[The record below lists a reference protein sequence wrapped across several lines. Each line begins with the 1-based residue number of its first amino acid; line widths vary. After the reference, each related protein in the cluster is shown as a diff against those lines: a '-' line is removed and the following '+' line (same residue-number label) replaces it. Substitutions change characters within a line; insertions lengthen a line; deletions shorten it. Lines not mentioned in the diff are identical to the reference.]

1 MAQESRLVVVIDS
14 QNAERNARNL
24 GNELVSIERKG
35 EFASKSMD
43 SLSVAT
49 RALAGHMAGLVTVGA
64 AISKMDTYTGLQNR
78 LKLVTNNQAELN
90 KATED
95 TFQIAQKT
103 YSAWDSVL
111 QVYQRFSDNA
121 KTLNL
126 TMDDTARLTETVS
139 KAVAIS
145 GASAEAADA
154 ALVQFGQAL
163 ASGTLRGEELNSVM
177 EQTPA
182 LAKAIAKGMGIT
194 VGELRSVAAEGK
206 ITSQEIVKA
215 LRNVQDEV
223 DALFAKTDITI
234 GQSLTLLNNE
244 ITKFVGEAGKGSGA
258 AQALS
263 GSIQLLANNLNL
275 IADSAFAIGIGLMT
289 KAVLTKT
296 VAVQASI
303 AASTKQVFATIAE
316 RNANIAAAKA
326 EVESALAEAQSTQV
340 TLTNI
345 KATHAQIMA
354 EIELEKVRLKA
365 QITEQG
371 RTATITRMAQLGRL
385 QAQVALEVAAAETAQ
400 SASSARLSAALTAQ
414 SVATS
419 RLALA
424 KSALMAIFSP
434 MGLAIAATAAS
445 FYLLSSSSDEVK
457 ESLATQSDSV
467 SDLTDKYIK
476 LNTVQALTE
485 GVRLRKEIE
494 QQNDAID
501 DASGAIKR
509 FAYIQKELFKLSGSD
524 YEDYQNAIKSIAT
537 GASDAG
543 DLLKKMISSGRFSQT
558 QIDKLIEFSSAV
570 AESKNKI
577 EQGNTALKLLNA
589 TSGQHVEVTAESI
602 KQLTIQTNLTK
613 VATQNFTDM
622 KTQMLDSLRAQV
634 EFIRLNGGSEEQVKS
649 LNKVIQAY
657 SLNQI
662 SATDAVSKFNST
674 AKVPVDNIKKLQE
687 YAIKTDQSKIALN
700 QANAELKK
708 QNDLRNEYLKQHQT
722 VLGAQQGETNELNNQ
737 VAAQEKL
744 NKLRDNANK
753 DNLKN
758 DFLIKNTKAFGGGEK
773 GLDKAR
779 AASEFYTDNK
789 IPMTR
794 SLTGQEYAIFEAWYK
809 KQKEVKDLQESIS
822 ESTRKQTKEV
832 EKQTKEAAKQAVLLA
847 GNDEKSRN
855 MLRVYLAFRNA
866 GLGDKQARVMTA
878 QVGRET
884 DFRNEAMFGSH
895 KDANNGYTN
904 TGFLSWQKSRS
915 TKLMQSL
922 QGQGVL
928 DKNGKIQQTQD
939 ALDAMA
945 KHAVQEAMTDKSYSK
960 SKAALLNDDL
970 DYRSLERIVAK
981 NLVGW
986 DYDGKKLG
994 KAKASQHLAKQDSYY
1009 NQLSKILGD
1018 NPEAVS
1024 KAIGDLSKLED
1035 EAYKARAKTLEEVKQ
1050 LQATYDSETVARSKK
1065 REEEINKATI
1075 LGQSNLIP
1083 KINER
1088 YDAEDKLAQKQ
1099 FDFEVNGYKW
1109 TEEQKLDYTYET
1121 NSLRLVAEGKLSEDQ
1136 RKVAL
1141 DGLKLQKQ
1149 QELGL
1154 LKLAQEQ
1161 RLFQARL
1168 SLLSETQ
1175 AMQERYRLER
1185 EEIHKNTKLSI
1196 EERQKLIA
1204 LSKANQDKETR
1215 DKVNNAVQNWGGI
1228 QADMNGTGEF
1238 FRQDQERFSRLNA
1251 ANDLADSQFAATD
1264 LNEQNSLDGLNA
1276 QFEAGL
1282 IKQQDYE
1289 NQKTAIIQAA
1299 QDQRNQ
1305 IAAEHAKN
1313 VQDIEDKYQQDRLNT
1328 QIAFGGQ
1335 MMGSLTSMFGSMF
1348 GEQSKAYKI
1357 MFAADK
1363 AYAIAAAGIA
1373 IQQNIAAASKAG
1385 FPLNIPLIA
1394 GAVAQGAS
1402 IIANIRAI
1410 KDQGFADGG
1419 YTGSG
1424 RKYEPAGI
1432 VHKGEVVWSQE
1443 DIKRWG
1449 GVGLVENMRKSA
1461 NPEAFI
1467 NNHAINNTS
1476 AENVFN
1482 RSFLSSKA
1490 FNDNQ
1495 NISNIFNRPTRENQI
1510 IVNAFKPS
1518 KDAASRSEDVQSIT
1532 NQYAGNNTSFSE
1544 VLDKSIQSSKSF
1556 NASKSIISSLSNSKV
1571 LNSNVSNSTVQ
1582 NAEKELLKEVS
1593 IFKDNGFADGG
1604 YTGKGKKYEIAGA
1617 VHKGEI
1623 VWSQDD
1629 IKKWGGVDKVEQMRR
1644 ATSPESF
1651 VSNYAQN
1658 HTTFESIL
1666 NRANQSSRIFNQ
1678 SKEISNIFNKSV
1690 QDDQIIYKGNGNV
1703 PTSATSD
1710 LYHDGKVYF
1719 SSNGLVQDRSNL
1731 DDVQDFTLGRTSRPQ
1746 AEIMPSIE
1754 PSTPTINFKIEVIN
1768 QVSGA
1773 TVEAEQLDEQTV
1785 RIIVTDE
1792 LDKQLPR
1799 KVPKLVSDQIANPNS
1814 TISRSLTENTT
1825 ARRNR
1830 T

>member
-1 MAQESRLVVVIDS
+1 
-14 QNAERNARNL
+14 
-24 GNELVSIERKG
+24 
-35 EFASKSMD
+35 
-43 SLSVAT
+43 
-49 RALAGHMAGLVTVGA
+49 
-64 AISKMDTYTGLQNR
+64 
-78 LKLVTNNQAELN
+78 
-90 KATED
+90 
-95 TFQIAQKT
+95 
-103 YSAWDSVL
+103 
-111 QVYQRFSDNA
+111 
-121 KTLNL
+121 
-126 TMDDTARLTETVS
+126 
-139 KAVAIS
+139 
-145 GASAEAADA
+145 
-154 ALVQFGQAL
+154 
-163 ASGTLRGEELNSVM
+163 
-177 EQTPA
+177 
-182 LAKAIAKGMGIT
+182 
-194 VGELRSVAAEGK
+194 
-206 ITSQEIVKA
+206 
-215 LRNVQDEV
+215 
-223 DALFAKTDITI
+223 
-234 GQSLTLLNNE
+234 
-244 ITKFVGEAGKGSGA
+244 
-258 AQALS
+258 LS

-400 SASSARLSAALTAQ
+400 SAASSRLSAALTAQ

-543 DLLKKMISSGRFSQT
+543 DLLKKMISSGRFSQN

-589 TSGQHVEVTAESI
+589 TSRQHVEVTAESI

-674 AKVPVDNIKKLQE
+674 AKIPAENIKGLQDH
-687 YAIKTDQSKIALN
+687 ATKTDQSKIALN

-722 VLGAQQGETNELNNQ
+722 VLAAQQGETNELNNQ

-753 DNLKN
+753 DILKN

-794 SLTGQEYAIFEAWYK
+794 SLTSQEAAIFEAWYK
-809 KQKEVKDLQESIS
+809 KQKEAKDLQESIT
-822 ESTRKQTKEV
+822 ESSRKQTKES
-832 EKQTKEAAKQAVLLA
+832 EKKLKITQAELEVAKRSAALIESSGLGKYAESKGIPSSVIAGLLA
-847 GNDEKSRN
+847 QESQGIREAKSHTGAIGYFQTTSGYRKQNNMSVADSYDLEKSGKIVIDN
-855 MLRVYLAFRNA
+855 IAKVYEKTGDLAQAILSHNA
-866 GLGDKQARVMTA
+866 GEGGARQFTKTGKVKGSA
-878 QVGRET
+878 E
-884 DFRNEAMFGSH
+884 RNKEVSQ
-895 KDANNGYTN
+895 Y
-904 TGFLSWQKSRS
+904 
-915 TKLMQSL
+915 
-922 QGQGVL
+922 
-928 DKNGKIQQTQD
+928 
-939 ALDAMA
+939 
-945 KHAVQEAMTDKSYSK
+945 
-960 SKAALLNDDL
+960 
-970 DYRSLERIVAK
+970 VAK
-981 NLVGW
+981 VSRYSDIIAGGVGKGGLS
-986 DYDGKKLG
+986 DGDSDRAYG
-994 KAKASQHLAKQDSYY
+994 KQ
-1009 NQLSKILGD
+1009 I
-1018 NPEAVS
+1018 
-1024 KAIGDLSKLED
+1024 
-1035 EAYKARAKTLEEVKQ
+1035 KARLELVKQ
-1050 LQATYDSETVARSKK
+1050 GLNLQEQYEEEQAKRTKARN
-1065 REEEINKATI
+1065 EEINLAQQT
-1075 LGQSNLIP
+1075 GQTALIP
-1083 KINER
+1083 KIKER
-1088 YDAEDKLAQKQ
+1088 YKAQDELAKLQQ
-1099 FDFEVNGYKW
+1099 DFEVNGYKW
-1109 TEEQKLDYTYET
+1109 TEKQKLEYTYET

-1141 DGLKLQKQ
+1141 GGLELQKQ

-1161 RLFQARL
+1161 RLFQAEQFMLGEMERIKKRYAL
-1168 SLLSETQ
+1168 EYDEISKITDLEERRRKMSAFQADFIRNGVGNPTIDQYDTSSQFLKSTNYTKPKQTNMQVLDEDYAQTYQKLKDNLAAVLESEK
-1175 AMQERYRLER
+1175 ASYQERLEA
-1185 EEIHKNTKLSI
+1185 
-1196 EERQKLIA
+1196 ERVFKEARQQMDNEYHL
-1204 LSKANQDKETR
+1204 KAIDARKADHDSQLQLYSQMISSASST
-1215 DKVNNAVQNWGGI
+1215 WGGLTQI
-1228 QADMNGTGEF
+1228 VKDARGEN
-1238 FRQDQERFSRLNA
+1238 SRSFKAMFIAQQSFAIASAIISAHL
-1251 ANDLADSQFAATD
+1251 AATQVAAD
-1264 LNEQNSLDGLNA
+1264 ATIPFFGAKIAASTAMLAMGYAN
-1276 QFEAGL
+1276 AGL
-1282 IKQQDYE
+1282 I
-1289 NQKTAIIQAA
+1289 A
-1299 QDQRNQ
+1299 
-1305 IAAEHAKN
+1305 
-1313 VQDIEDKYQQDRLNT
+1313 
-1328 QIAFGGQ
+1328 GQ
-1335 MMGSLTSMFGSMF
+1335 T
-1348 GEQSKAYKI
+1348 I
-1357 MFAADK
+1357 
-1363 AYAIAAAGIA
+1363 
-1373 IQQNIAAASKAG
+1373 AG
-1385 FPLNIPLIA
+1385 F
-1394 GAVAQGAS
+1394 S
-1402 IIANIRAI
+1402 
-1410 KDQGFADGG
+1410 DGG
-1419 YTGSG
+1419 FTGSG
-1424 RKYEPAGI
+1424 GKYQPAGI
-1432 VHKGEVVWSQE
+1432 VHKGEIVWSQE

-1449 GVGLVENMRKSA
+1449 GVGLVEKMRKSA
-1461 NPEAFI
+1461 NPEAFL
-1467 NNHAINNTS
+1467 NN
-1476 AENVFN
+1476 
-1482 RSFLSSKA
+1482 
-1490 FNDNQ
+1490 
-1495 NISNIFNRPTRENQI
+1495 
-1510 IVNAFKPS
+1510 
-1518 KDAASRSEDVQSIT
+1518 
-1532 NQYAGNNTSFSE
+1532 
-1544 VLDKSIQSSKSF
+1544 
-1556 NASKSIISSLSNSKV
+1556 NAS
-1571 LNSNVSNSTVQ
+1571 
-1582 NAEKELLKEVS
+1582 
-1593 IFKDNGFADGG
+1593 ADS
-1604 YTGKGKKYEIAGA
+1604 
-1617 VHKGEI
+1617 V
-1623 VWSQDD
+1623 
-1629 IKKWGGVDKVEQMRR
+1629 MRR
-1644 ATSPESF
+1644 AMMSSSAFIESQKQ
-1651 VSNYAQN
+1651 AD
-1658 HTTFESIL
+1658 
-1666 NRANQSSRIFNQ
+1666 IFNQ
-1678 SKEISNIFNKSV
+1678 PV
-1690 QDDQIIYKGNGNV
+1690 QDTQIIYKGNGSV
-1703 PTSATSD
+1703 PTAASSANSD
-1710 LYHDGKVYF
+1710 LFHDGKVYF
-1719 SSNGLVQDRSNL
+1719 SSNGIVQDRSNL

-1754 PSTPTINFKIEVIN
+1754 QSSPTINFKIEVVN

-1773 TVEAEQLDEQTV
+1773 TVEAEQLDEKTV

-1830 T
+1830 

>member
-1 MAQESRLVVVIDS
+1 MAQEARLVIVIDS
-14 QNAERNARNL
+14 ERAKRTAQDL
-24 GNELVSIERKG
+24 SVELDSITKKG
-35 EFASKSMD
+35 DFASKSMD
-43 SLSVAT
+43 RMSVAT
-49 RALAGHMAGLVTVGA
+49 RALAGYMAGLVTVSS

-78 LKLVTNNQAELN
+78 LKLVTNNQVELN

-95 TFQIAQKT
+95 TFRIAQKT

-215 LRNVQDEV
+215 LRNVESDV

-258 AQALS
+258 AQVLA
-263 GSIQLLANNLNL
+263 GSVQTLASNLDL
-275 IADSAFAIGIGLMT
+275 IADGALVVGIGYITRAILMKSAAIKEGMAST
-289 KAVLTKT
+289 LASR
-296 VAVQASI
+296 QASVLNAQAEYAEAT
-303 AASTKQVFATIAE
+303 AAL
-316 RNANIAAAKA
+316 NAAKA
-326 EVESALAEAQSTQV
+326 HLANVRA
-340 TLTNI
+340 TN
-345 KATHAQIMA
+345 
-354 EIELEKVRLKA
+354 
-365 QITEQG
+365 
-371 RTATITRMAQLGRL
+371 
-385 QAQVALEVAAAETAQ
+385 AETQ
-400 SASSARLSAALTAQ
+400 
-414 SVATS
+414 
-419 RLALA
+419 A
-424 KSALMAIFSP
+424 KF
-434 MGLAIAATAAS
+434 GATAA
-445 FYLLSSSSDEVK
+445 
-457 ESLATQSDSV
+457 ATRYAQAQAAV
-467 SDLTDKYIK
+467 TAATNAQTAAQIK
-476 LNTVQALTE
+476 LNTATSIAGRLAKGAFGLIGGWAGVATLGVMGLAAAYSYFNNKAEEAKQKLAEQAKVAEKADEELKKLTGNDKAKAVNDLTTAFNAQNKALE
-485 GVRLRKEIE
+485 KSSRAVGSALIDIENYARGNREVEKISQEARTGTISYTEAIERLNKIKLPTDLYENLKK
-494 QQNDAID
+494 QAAQYD
-501 DASGAIKR
+501 DNASKASLS
-509 FAYIQKELFKLSGSD
+509 AEKLKLLRVEVKLGGN
-524 YEDYQNAIKSIAT
+524 EAQNAAIQHQKQA
-537 GASDAG
+537 DA
-543 DLLKKMISSGRFSQT
+543 L
-558 QIDKLIEFSSAV
+558 
-570 AESKNKI
+570 
-577 EQGNTALKLLNA
+577 GNTATEAEKATKALQDYQAKQKDSVIDSIYKSGWLDKGYTVAQANAILELQKAKGMSAILSKDEIDSALRNLKIIEEQQEREDKLTEAKRKQTQEIEKQAKLTKRLVGISGQSGIGTGPHLDVRYGGSLSGQKVSNEHLARLQAGGKPLTSYKISSNYGPRKAPTKGASSFHKGIDFSMPEGTPITTNVAVKDIKTWYDSKGGGYVSEVIFEDGVSLKLLHQSPKMQSKVKGGASKGSDKAAGDIQSQLERQQDLQRSLEN
-589 TSGQHVEVTAESI
+589 EVASEVGRINNNRKARLEDVDKANFSPERTAEI
-602 KQLTIQTNLTK
+602 KAEINR
-613 VATQNFTDM
+613 
-622 KTQMLDSLRAQV
+622 RA
-634 EFIRLNGGSEEQVKS
+634 
-649 LNKVIQAY
+649 
-657 SLNQI
+657 
-662 SATDAVSKFNST
+662 
-674 AKVPVDNIKKLQE
+674 DNDI
-687 YAIKTDQSKIALN
+687 AI
-700 QANAELKK
+700 
-708 QNDLRNEYLKQHQT
+708 
-722 VLGAQQGETNELNNQ
+722 
-737 VAAQEKL
+737 
-744 NKLRDNANK
+744 
-753 DNLKN
+753 
-758 DFLIKNTKAFGGGEK
+758 
-773 GLDKAR
+773 
-779 AASEFYTDNK
+779 
-789 IPMTR
+789 
-794 SLTGQEYAIFEAWYK
+794 
-809 KQKEVKDLQESIS
+809 
-822 ESTRKQTKEV
+822 
-832 EKQTKEAAKQAVLLA
+832 AKQA
-847 GNDEKSRN
+847 
-855 MLRVYLAFRNA
+855 LR
-866 GLGDKQARVMTA
+866 T
-878 QVGRET
+878 
-884 DFRNEAMFGSH
+884 
-895 KDANNGYTN
+895 
-904 TGFLSWQKSRS
+904 
-915 TKLMQSL
+915 
-922 QGQGVL
+922 
-928 DKNGKIQQTQD
+928 
-939 ALDAMA
+939 
-945 KHAVQEAMTDKSYSK
+945 
-960 SKAALLNDDL
+960 
-970 DYRSLERIVAK
+970 
-981 NLVGW
+981 
-986 DYDGKKLG
+986 
-994 KAKASQHLAKQDSYY
+994 
-1009 NQLSKILGD
+1009 
-1018 NPEAVS
+1018 
-1024 KAIGDLSKLED
+1024 KLED
-1035 EAYKARAKTLEEVKQ
+1035 YKEF
-1050 LQATYDSETVARSKK
+1050 
-1065 REEEINKATI
+1065 
-1075 LGQSNLIP
+1075 
-1083 KINER
+1083 
-1088 YDAEDKLAQKQ
+1088 QK
-1099 FDFEVNGYKW
+1099 
-1109 TEEQKLDYTYET
+1109 TEEQLLEENFNRKKFNAAHDIE
-1121 NSLRLVAEGKLSEDQ
+1121 LSKSEQ
-1136 RKVAL
+1136 KQAIEL
-1141 DGLKLQKQ
+1141 LEQQKQ

-1185 EEIHKNTKLSI
+1185 EEILKNTKLSI

-1204 LSKANQDKETR
+1204 FSKANQDKETR

-1228 QADMNGTGEF
+1228 QADMNGTSEF

-1264 LNEQNSLDGLNA
+1264 LDEKNGLDTLNA
-1276 QFEAGL
+1276 QMEAGL
-1282 IKQQDYE
+1282 IKQQDFE

-1305 IAAEHAKN
+1305 IAAEYAQN
-1313 VQDIEDKYQQDRLNT
+1313 AQDIEDKYQQDRLNT
-1328 QIAFGGQ
+1328 IIAFGGN

-1373 IQQNIAAASKAG
+1373 IQQNIAAASKVG
-1385 FPLNIPLIA
+1385 FPLNLPLIA

-1424 RKYEPAGI
+1424 GKYEPAGI

-1443 DIKRWG
+1443 DIRRWG

-1467 NNHAINNTS
+1467 NNHAQNNTS
-1476 AENVFN
+1476 IENVFN

-1490 FNDNQ
+1490 FNDNKSIS
-1495 NISNIFNRPTRENQI
+1495 NISN
-1510 IVNAFKPS
+1510 
-1518 KDAASRSEDVQSIT
+1518 
-1532 NQYAGNNTSFSE
+1532 
-1544 VLDKSIQSSKSF
+1544 
-1556 NASKSIISSLSNSKV
+1556 LSNSKV
-1571 LNSNVSNSTVQ
+1571 LNSNVSDSTVQ

>member
-1 MAQESRLVVVIDS
+1 MAQESRLVIVIDS

-24 GNELVSIERKG
+24 GNELNSIERKG

-49 RALAGHMAGLVTVGA
+49 RALAGHMAGLLTVGS

-95 TFQIAQKT
+95 TFRIAQKT

-121 KTLNL
+121 ETLNL

-215 LRNVQDEV
+215 LRNVESDV

-244 ITKFVGEAGKGSGA
+244 IIKFVGEAGKGSGA
-258 AQALS
+258 AQVLA
-263 GSIQLLANNLNL
+263 GSVQTLASNLDL
-275 IADSAFAIGIGLMT
+275 IADGALVVGIGYITRAILM
-289 KAVLTKT
+289 KSAAVKEGMASTL
-296 VAVQASI
+296 ASRQASVLN
-303 AASTKQVFATIAE
+303 AQAEYAEATATL
-316 RNANIAAAKA
+316 NAAKA
-326 EVESALAEAQSTQV
+326 HLANVRATNAETQA
-340 TLTNI
+340 
-345 KATHAQIMA
+345 KFGATAA
-354 EIELEKVRLKA
+354 
-365 QITEQG
+365 
-371 RTATITRMAQLGRL
+371 ATRYA
-385 QAQVALEVAAAETAQ
+385 QAQAAVTAATNAQ
-400 SASSARLSAALTAQ
+400 TAAQTRLSAASSLVG
-414 SVATS
+414 SIGS
-419 RLALA
+419 RALGLIGGPIGAITLGVSALA
-424 KSALMAIFSP
+424 ATYTYFKGKAEEANRTLAEQAEVANRTAEELKGLKGEAKTKAINDLTTAFKAQNEELKKTEMAVGSALIDIQNFGKGNVELTRISNEARLGTISYKEAMEQ
-434 MGLAIAATAAS
+434 LAKQKLPPSLRDA
-445 FYLLSSSSDEVK
+445 LK
-457 ESLATQSDSV
+457 EQI
-467 SDLTDKYIK
+467 DKYNEAYEKADKTKTAIK
-476 LNTVQALTE
+476 LFGIEVTLT
-485 GVRLRKEIE
+485 GNKAQNAAIE
-494 QQNDAID
+494 QQKHADA
-501 DASGAIKR
+501 
-509 FAYIQKELFKLSGSD
+509 
-524 YEDYQNAIKSIAT
+524 
-537 GASDAG
+537 
-543 DLLKKMISSGRFSQT
+543 
-558 QIDKLIEFSSAV
+558 
-570 AESKNKI
+570 
-577 EQGNTALKLLNA
+577 
-589 TSGQHVEVTAESI
+589 
-602 KQLTIQTNLTK
+602 
-613 VATQNFTDM
+613 
-622 KTQMLDSLRAQV
+622 
-634 EFIRLNGGSEEQVKS
+634 
-649 LNKVIQAY
+649 
-657 SLNQI
+657 
-662 SATDAVSKFNST
+662 
-674 AKVPVDNIKKLQE
+674 
-687 YAIKTDQSKIALN
+687 
-700 QANAELKK
+700 
-708 QNDLRNEYLKQHQT
+708 
-722 VLGAQQGETNELNNQ
+722 
-737 VAAQEKL
+737 
-744 NKLRDNANK
+744 
-753 DNLKN
+753 
-758 DFLIKNTKAFGGGEK
+758 IKNTKQAADEAQKSLQKLYADKLWDTQFVEIVMKKGFSESQANDLLKLYKDSLAK
-773 GLDKAR
+773 GLKA
-779 AASEFYTDNK
+779 ADQEALKSLVDTWKAEESIKAITDARTDSIREQNK
-789 IPMTR
+789 A
-794 SLTGQEYAIFEAWYK
+794 LK
-809 KQKEVKDLQESIS
+809 KQG
-822 ESTRKQTKEV
+822 
-832 EKQTKEAAKQAVLLA
+832 VLLA
-847 GNDEKSRN
+847 GNDEKLRN
-855 MLRVYLAFRNA
+855 MLRVYQAFRNA

-945 KHAVQEAMTDKSYSK
+945 RHAVQEAMTDKSYSK
-960 SKAALLNDDL
+960 SKTALLNDDL
-970 DYRSLERIVAK
+970 DYRSLEKIVAK
-981 NLVGW
+981 NFIGW

-994 KAKASQHLAKQDSYY
+994 KDKASKHLAKQDSYFK
-1009 NQLSKILGD
+1009 QISDILGA
-1018 NPEAVS
+1018 NPESALNSIKTIS
-1024 KAIGDLSKLED
+1024 KFED

-1050 LQATYDSETVARSKK
+1050 LQTTYDSETIARSKK

-1075 LGQSNLIP
+1075 LGQLELVP
-1083 KINER
+1083 KIKER
-1088 YDAEDKLAQKQ
+1088 FDAEDKLAQKQ

-1161 RLFQARL
+1161 RLFQAKL
-1168 SLLSETQ
+1168 FLLSETE

-1185 EEIHKNTKLSI
+1185 EEIAKTVKD
-1196 EERQKLIA
+1196 EEEKRKRLA
-1204 LSKANQDKETR
+1204 LSRDQERLEAFDRAAKAGQ
-1215 DKVNNAVQNWGGI
+1215 AWGGI
-1228 QADMNGTGEF
+1228 QADMNGSGEF
-1238 FRQDQERFSRLNA
+1238 YRLDQERSSRLSA
-1251 ANDLADSQFAATD
+1251 ATNLLDSQQGVVN
-1264 LNEQNSLDGLNA
+1264 LNEQNAIEALNA
-1276 QFEAGL
+1276 QFEQQL
-1282 IKQQDYE
+1282 ISQQDYE
-1289 NQKTAIIQAA
+1289 NQKTAIIQTA

-1305 IAAEHAKN
+1305 IAAEYAKN
-1313 VQDIEDKYQQDRLNT
+1313 AQDIEDKYHQDRLNT
-1328 QIAFGGQ
+1328 IIAFGGN

-1385 FPLNIPLIA
+1385 FPYNLPLIA

-1424 RKYEPAGI
+1424 GKYEPAGI

-1443 DIKRWG
+1443 DIRRWG

-1495 NISNIFNRPTRENQI
+1495 NISNIFNQPTRENQI

-1731 DDVQDFTLGRTSRPQ
+1731 EDVQDFTISQASRPQ

-1773 TVEAEQLDEQTV
+1773 TVEAEQLDE
-1785 RIIVTDE
+1785 
-1792 LDKQLPR
+1792 
-1799 KVPKLVSDQIANPNS
+1799 
-1814 TISRSLTENTT
+1814 
-1825 ARRNR
+1825 
-1830 T
+1830 

>member
-1 MAQESRLVVVIDS
+1 MAQESRLVIVIDS

-182 LAKAIAKGMGIT
+182 LAKAIAQGMGIT

-215 LRNVQDEV
+215 LKNVQNDV

-258 AQALS
+258 AQVLA
-263 GSIQLLANNLNL
+263 GSVQTLASNLDL
-275 IADSAFAIGIGLMT
+275 IADGALVVGIGYITRAILMKSAAIKEGMAST
-289 KAVLTKT
+289 LANR
-296 VAVQASI
+296 QASVLNAQAEYAEAT
-303 AASTKQVFATIAE
+303 AAL
-316 RNANIAAAKA
+316 NAAKA
-326 EVESALAEAQSTQV
+326 HLANVRA
-340 TLTNI
+340 TN
-345 KATHAQIMA
+345 
-354 EIELEKVRLKA
+354 
-365 QITEQG
+365 
-371 RTATITRMAQLGRL
+371 
-385 QAQVALEVAAAETAQ
+385 AETQ
-400 SASSARLSAALTAQ
+400 
-414 SVATS
+414 
-419 RLALA
+419 A
-424 KSALMAIFSP
+424 KF
-434 MGLAIAATAAS
+434 GATAA
-445 FYLLSSSSDEVK
+445 VTA
-457 ESLATQSDSV
+457 ATNAQ
-467 SDLTDKYIK
+467 TAAQIK
-476 LNTVQALTE
+476 LNTATSIAGRLAKGAFGLIGGWTGVATLGVMGLAAAYSYFNNKAEEAKQKLAEQAKVAEKADEELKKLTGNDKAKAVNDLTIAFNAQNKALE
-485 GVRLRKEIE
+485 KSSRAVGSALIDIENYARGNREVEKISQEARTGTISYTEAIERLNKIKLPTDLYENLKK
-494 QQNDAID
+494 QAAQYD
-501 DASGAIKR
+501 DNASKASLS
-509 FAYIQKELFKLSGSD
+509 AEKLKLLRVEVKLGGN
-524 YEDYQNAIKSIAT
+524 EAQNAAIQHQKQA
-537 GASDAG
+537 DA
-543 DLLKKMISSGRFSQT
+543 L
-558 QIDKLIEFSSAV
+558 
-570 AESKNKI
+570 
-577 EQGNTALKLLNA
+577 GNTATEAEKA
-589 TSGQHVEVTAESI
+589 TKALQDYQAKQKDSVIDSIYKSGWLDKGYT
-602 KQLTIQTNLTK
+602 
-613 VATQNFTDM
+613 VA
-622 KTQMLDSLRAQV
+622 
-634 EFIRLNGGSEEQVKS
+634 
-649 LNKVIQAY
+649 
-657 SLNQI
+657 
-662 SATDAVSKFNST
+662 
-674 AKVPVDNIKKLQE
+674 
-687 YAIKTDQSKIALN
+687 
-700 QANAELKK
+700 QANAILELQKAK
-708 QNDLRNEYLKQHQT
+708 GMSAILSKDEIDSALRNLKIIEE
-722 VLGAQQGETNELNNQ
+722 QQERED
-737 VAAQEKL
+737 KL
-744 NKLRDNANK
+744 
-753 DNLKN
+753 
-758 DFLIKNTKAFGGGEK
+758 T
-773 GLDKAR
+773 
-779 AASEFYTDNK
+779 
-789 IPMTR
+789 
-794 SLTGQEYAIFEAWYK
+794 EAK
-809 KQKEVKDLQESIS
+809 
-822 ESTRKQTKEV
+822 R
-832 EKQTKEAAKQAVLLA
+832 KQTKEAAKQAVLLA
-847 GNDEKSRN
+847 GNNEQARN
-855 MLRVYLAFRNA
+855 MLRVYQSFRNA

-895 KDANNGYTN
+895 KDANNGYNN

-960 SKAALLNDDL
+960 SKAALLNEDL

-981 NLVGW
+981 NFVGW

-1018 NPEAVS
+1018 NPEAAS
-1024 KAIGDLSKLED
+1024 KAIGDLSKFED

-1088 YDAEDKLAQKQ
+1088 YDAEDKLSQKQ

-1185 EEIHKNTKLSI
+1185 EEILKNTKLSI
-1196 EERQKLIA
+1196 AERQKLIA
-1204 LSKANQDKETR
+1204 LSKATQEKETR

-1228 QADMNGTGEF
+1228 QADMNGTSEF
-1238 FRQDQERFSRLNA
+1238 FRQDQERFNRLNA

-1264 LNEQNSLDGLNA
+1264 LNEQNSLDGLDA
-1276 QFEAGL
+1276 QLEAGL

-1289 NQKTAIIQAA
+1289 NQKTAIIQTA

-1305 IAAEHAKN
+1305 IAAEYAKN
-1313 VQDIEDKYQQDRLNT
+1313 AQDIEDKYQQDRLNT

-1424 RKYEPAGI
+1424 GKYEPAGI
-1432 VHKGEVVWSQE
+1432 VHKGEVVWSQD
-1443 DIKRWG
+1443 DIRRWG

-1495 NISNIFNRPTRENQI
+1495 NISNIFNQPTRENQI
-1510 IVNAFKPS
+1510 IVNAFKSS
-1518 KDAASRSEDVQSIT
+1518 KDAASRSGDVQSIT
-1532 NQYAGNNTSFSE
+1532 NQYAGNNTSIENVFNRSF
-1544 VLDKSIQSSKSF
+1544 LSSKAFNDNKSIS
-1556 NASKSIISSLSNSKV
+1556 NISNLSNSKV

-1629 IKKWGGVDKVEQMRR
+1629 IKKWGGVDKVEKMRR

-1666 NRANQSSRIFNQ
+1666 NRAHQSSRIFNQ
-1678 SKEISNIFNKSV
+1678 SKEISNIFNQSV

-1731 DDVQDFTLGRTSRPQ
+1731 EDVQDFTISQASRPQ

-1799 KVPKLVSDQIANPNS
+1799 KVPKLVSDQIGNPNS

>member
-1 MAQESRLVVVIDS
+1 MAQEARLVIVIDS
-14 QNAERNARNL
+14 ERAKRTAQDL
-24 GNELVSIERKG
+24 SVELDSITKKG
-35 EFASKSMD
+35 DFASKSMD
-43 SLSVAT
+43 RMSVAT
-49 RALAGHMAGLVTVGA
+49 RALAGYMAGLLTVGS

-78 LKLVTNNQAELN
+78 LKLVTNNQVELN

-95 TFQIAQKT
+95 TFRIAQKT

-215 LRNVQDEV
+215 LKNVQDEV

-400 SASSARLSAALTAQ
+400 SAASSRLSAALTAQ

-543 DLLKKMISSGRFSQT
+543 DLLKKMISSGRFSQN

-589 TSGQHVEVTAESI
+589 TSRQHVEVTAESI

-674 AKVPVDNIKKLQE
+674 AKIPAENIKGLQDH
-687 YAIKTDQSKIALN
+687 ATKTDQSKIALN

-722 VLGAQQGETNELNNQ
+722 VLAAQQGETNELNNQ

-753 DNLKN
+753 DILKN

-794 SLTGQEYAIFEAWYK
+794 SLTSQEAAIFEAWYK
-809 KQKEVKDLQESIS
+809 KQKEAKDLQESIT
-822 ESTRKQTKEV
+822 ESSRKQTKES
-832 EKQTKEAAKQAVLLA
+832 EKKLKITQAELEVAKRSAALIESSGLGKYAESKGIPSSVIAGLLA
-847 GNDEKSRN
+847 QESQGIREAKSHTGAIGYFQTTSGYRKQNNMSVADSYDLEKSGKIVIDN
-855 MLRVYLAFRNA
+855 IAKVYEKTGDLAQAILSHNA
-866 GLGDKQARVMTA
+866 GEGGARQFTKTGKVKGSA
-878 QVGRET
+878 E
-884 DFRNEAMFGSH
+884 RNKEVSQ
-895 KDANNGYTN
+895 Y
-904 TGFLSWQKSRS
+904 
-915 TKLMQSL
+915 
-922 QGQGVL
+922 
-928 DKNGKIQQTQD
+928 
-939 ALDAMA
+939 
-945 KHAVQEAMTDKSYSK
+945 
-960 SKAALLNDDL
+960 
-970 DYRSLERIVAK
+970 VAK
-981 NLVGW
+981 VSRYSDIIAGGVGKGGLS
-986 DYDGKKLG
+986 DGDSDRAYG
-994 KAKASQHLAKQDSYY
+994 KQ
-1009 NQLSKILGD
+1009 I
-1018 NPEAVS
+1018 
-1024 KAIGDLSKLED
+1024 
-1035 EAYKARAKTLEEVKQ
+1035 KARLELVKQ
-1050 LQATYDSETVARSKK
+1050 GLNLQEQYEEEQAKRTKARN
-1065 REEEINKATI
+1065 EEINLAQQT
-1075 LGQSNLIP
+1075 GQTALIP
-1083 KINER
+1083 KIKER
-1088 YDAEDKLAQKQ
+1088 YKAQDELAKLQQ
-1099 FDFEVNGYKW
+1099 DFEVNGYKW
-1109 TEEQKLDYTYET
+1109 TEKQKLEYTYET

-1141 DGLKLQKQ
+1141 GGLELQKQ

-1161 RLFQARL
+1161 RLFQAEQFMLGEMERIKKRYAL
-1168 SLLSETQ
+1168 EYDEISKITDLEERRRKMSAFQADFIRNGVGNPTIDQYVTSSQFLKSTNYTKPKQTNMQVLDEDYAQTYQKLKDNLAAVLESEK
-1175 AMQERYRLER
+1175 ASYQERLEA
-1185 EEIHKNTKLSI
+1185 
-1196 EERQKLIA
+1196 ERVFKEARQQMDNEYHL
-1204 LSKANQDKETR
+1204 KAIDARKADHDSQLQLYSQMISSASST
-1215 DKVNNAVQNWGGI
+1215 WGGLTQI
-1228 QADMNGTGEF
+1228 VKDARGEN
-1238 FRQDQERFSRLNA
+1238 SRSFKAMFIAQQSFAIASAIISAHL
-1251 ANDLADSQFAATD
+1251 AATQVAAD
-1264 LNEQNSLDGLNA
+1264 ATIPFFGAKIAASTAMLAMGYAN
-1276 QFEAGL
+1276 AGL
-1282 IKQQDYE
+1282 I
-1289 NQKTAIIQAA
+1289 A
-1299 QDQRNQ
+1299 
-1305 IAAEHAKN
+1305 
-1313 VQDIEDKYQQDRLNT
+1313 
-1328 QIAFGGQ
+1328 GQ
-1335 MMGSLTSMFGSMF
+1335 T
-1348 GEQSKAYKI
+1348 I
-1357 MFAADK
+1357 
-1363 AYAIAAAGIA
+1363 
-1373 IQQNIAAASKAG
+1373 AG
-1385 FPLNIPLIA
+1385 F
-1394 GAVAQGAS
+1394 S
-1402 IIANIRAI
+1402 
-1410 KDQGFADGG
+1410 DGG
-1419 YTGSG
+1419 FTGSG
-1424 RKYEPAGI
+1424 GKYQPAGI
-1432 VHKGEVVWSQE
+1432 VHKGEIVWSQE

-1449 GVGLVENMRKSA
+1449 GVGLVEKMRKSA
-1461 NPEAFI
+1461 NPEAFL
-1467 NNHAINNTS
+1467 NN
-1476 AENVFN
+1476 
-1482 RSFLSSKA
+1482 
-1490 FNDNQ
+1490 
-1495 NISNIFNRPTRENQI
+1495 
-1510 IVNAFKPS
+1510 
-1518 KDAASRSEDVQSIT
+1518 
-1532 NQYAGNNTSFSE
+1532 
-1544 VLDKSIQSSKSF
+1544 
-1556 NASKSIISSLSNSKV
+1556 NAS
-1571 LNSNVSNSTVQ
+1571 
-1582 NAEKELLKEVS
+1582 
-1593 IFKDNGFADGG
+1593 ADS
-1604 YTGKGKKYEIAGA
+1604 
-1617 VHKGEI
+1617 V
-1623 VWSQDD
+1623 
-1629 IKKWGGVDKVEQMRR
+1629 MRR
-1644 ATSPESF
+1644 AMMSSNAFIES
-1651 VSNYAQN
+1651 QK
-1658 HTTFESIL
+1658 
-1666 NRANQSSRIFNQ
+1666 QSDIFNQ
-1678 SKEISNIFNKSV
+1678 PV
-1690 QDDQIIYKGNGNV
+1690 QDTQIIYKGNRSV
-1703 PTSATSD
+1703 PITSSSASSD
-1710 LYHDGKVYF
+1710 LFHDGKVYF
-1719 SSNGLVQDRSNL
+1719 SSNGFVQDRSNL
-1731 DDVQDFTLGRTSRPQ
+1731 EDVQDFTMGQAARPQ

-1754 PSTPTINFKIEVIN
+1754 PASPTINFKIEVIN

-1785 RIIVTDE
+1785 RIIVKDE

-1799 KVPKLVSDQIANPNS
+1799 TVPKLVSDQIGNPNS

-1825 ARRNR
+1825 VRRNR
-1830 T
+1830 

>member
-1 MAQESRLVVVIDS
+1 MAQESRLVIVIDS

-182 LAKAIAKGMGIT
+182 LAKAIAQGMGIT
-194 VGELRSVAAEGK
+194 VGELRSIAAEGK
-206 ITSQEIVKA
+206 ITSQAIVKA
-215 LRNVQDEV
+215 LRNVESDV

-258 AQALS
+258 AQVLA
-263 GSIQLLANNLNL
+263 GSIQTLASNLDL
-275 IADSAFAIGIGLMT
+275 IADGALVVGIGYITRAILMKST
-289 KAVLTKT
+289 AVKEGMTSTL
-296 VAVQASI
+296 ASRQASVLNAQAEYAEAT
-303 AASTKQVFATIAE
+303 AAL
-316 RNANIAAAKA
+316 NAAKA
-326 EVESALAEAQSTQV
+326 HLANVRATSAETQAKFGATAAATRYAQAQAAVTAATNVQTAAQIKLNTATSIAGRLAKGAFGLIGGWAGVATLGVMGLAAAYSYFNNKAEEAKQKLAEQAKVAEKADEELKKLTGNDKAKAVNDLTTAFNKQNEALEKSSRAVGSALIDIENYARGNREVEKISQEARTGTISYTEAIERLNKIKLPTDLYENLKKQAAQYDGNASKASLSAEKLKLLRVEVKLGGNEAQNAAIQHQ
-340 TLTNI
+340 
-345 KATHAQIMA
+345 K
-354 EIELEKVRLKA
+354 
-365 QITEQG
+365 
-371 RTATITRMAQLGRL
+371 
-385 QAQVALEVAAAETAQ
+385 QADALENTGTAAETAEQ
-400 SASSARLSAALTAQ
+400 KLKKLRENANKSMLDDQYWINNYIRNKQLLGEAGAKDFADFTLAWRKENEIGREVKLSKEQLQVLHQQWEMHQKVNAL
-414 SVATS
+414 
-419 RLALA
+419 RDE
-424 KSALMAIFSP
+424 
-434 MGLAIAATAAS
+434 ATAAINEQNKALKNQQKVLNVNAKVLANAS
-445 FYLLSSSSDEVK
+445 KFGFADLESKYKLPSGTLSAIHMIESRGNAKAYNKETGATGGFQFLDGTAKQYGVKDRTDLAQSAEGAAKYMSYLLK
-457 ESLATQSDSV
+457 
-467 SDLTDKYIK
+467 
-476 LNTVQALTE
+476 
-485 GVRLRKEIE
+485 
-494 QQNDAID
+494 
-501 DASGAIKR
+501 
-509 FAYIQKELFKLSGSD
+509 LFKGDLEKAIRAYHAGEGNVMKGKGIGKNNNQ
-524 YEDYQNAIKSIAT
+524 YWKDYQSYMAGINGYS
-537 GASDAG
+537 AG
-543 DLLKKMISSGRFSQT
+543 DISSKDF
-558 QIDKLIEFSSAV
+558 DKLIQDNTKMAEDQAKLRLQLENEV
-570 AESKNKI
+570 ANQVTKI
-577 EQGNTALKLLNA
+577 
-589 TSGQHVEVTAESI
+589 
-602 KQLTIQTNLTK
+602 
-613 VATQNFTDM
+613 
-622 KTQMLDSLRAQV
+622 R
-634 EFIRLNGGSEEQVKS
+634 
-649 LNKVIQAY
+649 
-657 SLNQI
+657 
-662 SATDAVSKFNST
+662 
-674 AKVPVDNIKKLQE
+674 
-687 YAIKTDQSKIALN
+687 
-700 QANAELKK
+700 
-708 QNDLRNEYLKQHQT
+708 NDLS
-722 VLGAQQGETNELNNQ
+722 
-737 VAAQEKL
+737 
-744 NKLRDNANK
+744 NK
-753 DNLKN
+753 
-758 DFLIKNTKAFGGGEK
+758 
-773 GLDKAR
+773 
-779 AASEFYTDNK
+779 
-789 IPMTR
+789 
-794 SLTGQEYAIFEAWYK
+794 
-809 KQKEVKDLQESIS
+809 
-822 ESTRKQTKEV
+822 
-832 EKQTKEAAKQAVLLA
+832 
-847 GNDEKSRN
+847 
-855 MLRVYLAFRNA
+855 
-866 GLGDKQARVMTA
+866 
-878 QVGRET
+878 
-884 DFRNEAMFGSH
+884 
-895 KDANNGYTN
+895 
-904 TGFLSWQKSRS
+904 
-915 TKLMQSL
+915 
-922 QGQGVL
+922 
-928 DKNGKIQQTQD
+928 
-939 ALDAMA
+939 
-945 KHAVQEAMTDKSYSK
+945 
-960 SKAALLNDDL
+960 
-970 DYRSLERIVAK
+970 
-981 NLVGW
+981 
-986 DYDGKKLG
+986 
-994 KAKASQHLAKQDSYY
+994 
-1009 NQLSKILGD
+1009 
-1018 NPEAVS
+1018 
-1024 KAIGDLSKLED
+1024 
-1035 EAYKARAKTLEEVKQ
+1035 LEEVDKANFSPERKAEIKAE
-1050 LQATYDSETVARSKK
+1050 LQARADNDIAIAEQATKTKLDSFRDFTKSEEKLLKDSFAK
-1065 REEEINKATI
+1065 RQFEAEHDLEMTKEQRKEAV
-1075 LGQSNLIP
+1075 NL
-1083 KINER
+1083 
-1088 YDAEDKLAQKQ
+1088 LAQQ
-1099 FDFEVNGYKW
+1099 
-1109 TEEQKLDYTYET
+1109 L
-1121 NSLRLVAEGKLSEDQ
+1121 
-1136 RKVAL
+1136 
-1141 DGLKLQKQ
+1141 Q

-1161 RLFQARL
+1161 RLFQAKL
-1168 SLLSETQ
+1168 FLLSETE

-1185 EEIHKNTKLSI
+1185 EEIAKTVKD
-1196 EERQKLIA
+1196 EEEKRKRLA
-1204 LSKANQDKETR
+1204 LSRDQERLEAFDRAAKAGQ
-1215 DKVNNAVQNWGGI
+1215 AWGGI
-1228 QADMNGTGEF
+1228 QADMNGSGEF
-1238 FRQDQERFSRLNA
+1238 YRLDQERSSRLSA
-1251 ANDLADSQFAATD
+1251 ATNLLDSQQGVVN
-1264 LNEQNSLDGLNA
+1264 LNEQNSIEALNA
-1276 QFEAGL
+1276 QFEQQL
-1282 IKQQDYE
+1282 ISQQDYE

-1305 IAAEHAKN
+1305 IAAEYAKN
-1313 VQDIEDKYQQDRLNT
+1313 AQDIEDKYQQDRLNT

-1385 FPLNIPLIA
+1385 FPYNLPLIA

-1424 RKYEPAGI
+1424 GKYEPAGI

-1443 DIKRWG
+1443 DIRRWG

-1495 NISNIFNRPTRENQI
+1495 NISNIFNQPTRGNQI

-1556 NASKSIISSLSNSKV
+1556 NASKSIASSLSNSKV

-1658 HTTFESIL
+1658 HNTFESIL

-1678 SKEISNIFNKSV
+1678 SKEISNIFNQPV
-1690 QDDQIIYKGNGNV
+1690 HDGQIIYKGNGSV
-1703 PTSATSD
+1703 STSATSD

-1731 DDVQDFTLGRTSRPQ
+1731 EDVQDFTLGQAARPQ

-1754 PSTPTINFKIEVIN
+1754 PASPSINFKIEVIN
-1768 QVSGA
+1768 QVNGA
-1773 TVEAEQLDEQTV
+1773 TIEAEQLDEQTV
-1785 RIIVTDE
+1785 RIIVKDE

-1799 KVPKLVSDQIANPNS
+1799 TVPKLVSDQIGNPNS

-1830 T
+1830 